1 MTSVPARLAILLVVA
16 GFAVSVPAT
25 VGWTWDL
32 VTPEEDARD
41 NAAPHIAFAVP
52 PAMPS
57 VPTILL
63 IRPDISRGV
72 RNPVTIELQFAAGPG
87 SAIDMRSFNATYG
100 WLGINI
106 TRRVL
111 DHSVATRNGLVA
123 RDIDLPPGDHR
134 VTMSITDTAG
144 RSASRTFSLSV
155 AR

>member
-1 MTSVPARLAILLVVA
+1 MTSAPARLAILFVA
-16 GFAVSVPAT
+16 LGFAVLAPAT
-25 VGWTWDL
+25 VGRTWDL

-41 NAAPHIAFAVP
+41 RAAPHVPLAMP
-52 PAMPS
+52 PAAPS
-57 VPTILL
+57 SPTIRLVQ
-63 IRPDISRGV
+63 PDISRSV
-72 RNPVTIELQFAAGPG
+72 TNPMTIELQFAAGPG
-87 SAIDMRSFNATYG
+87 AAIDMQSFNATYG

-111 DHSVATRNGLVA
+111 EHSEVTRNGLIA

-134 VTMSITDTAG
+134 VTMSIADTAG